1 MRTTAQLDTG
11 TSQRVTLSTGT
22 GPIAG
27 LRAGR
32 DGDPAVLFVPGY
44 TGSKEDFGPLLDPLA
59 AAGFCAT
66 AIDLPGQFESP
77 GPDDPAAYS
86 VDALGATVLAVAQ
99 GLGGPVRLVGHSFGG
114 LVSRSA
120 VITQPALFDSLV
132 LLCSGPGALG
142 GLRAERM
149 QYMEPILAEGGM
161 AGVYEAI
168 KAVATTESGYVPPS
182 PDLGA
187 FLERRFLASSP
198 AMLRGMGEALLGAAD
213 RVDELAATG
222 LRVLVMYGVDDDAW
236 TPAVQRIMAERLL
249 ATSVA
254 IDNAAHSPAVE
265 QPAATVHALL
275 SFWAS

>member
-1 MRTTAQLDTG
+1 MRTTAQLDIG
-11 TSQRVTLSTGT
+11 TSQRVTISTDI

-32 DGDPAVLFVPGY
+32 DGDPAVLLVPGY

-59 AAGFCAT
+59 TAGFRAT

-120 VITQPALFDSLV
+120 VITQPAVFDSLV

-161 AGVYEAI
+161 TGVYEAI

-198 AMLRGMGEALLGAAD
+198 AMLRGMGDALLGAAD

-236 TPAVQRIMAERLL
+236 TPAVQRIMAERLV
-249 ATSVA
+249 APSVA

-265 QPAATVHALL
+265 QPAATVAALL
-275 SFWAS
+275 AFWAS